1 MDAWVEVLK
10 LGGPPAIVAAM
21 FLYYMNKR
29 DERFAVLL
37 QNVDAGCHK
46 FQERL
51 VDATEQLL
59 KTLGRLEGTGRSG
72 E

>member
-29 DERFAVLL
+29 DERFTVLM
-37 QNVDAGCHK
+37 QEIDAGCHK
-46 FQERL
+46 SQERL
-51 VDATEQLL
+51 VVIAEQLL
-59 KTLGRLEGTGRSG
+59 KAIGRLG